1 MKVLWGLGALLLCLN
16 RANAQTD
23 PLIEAQPMEVYNQ
36 TSAVLSCKLTH
47 PPSTVKGYYWMRNGK
62 VIESS
67 KHNSPTLYT
76 EHTLANID
84 SHSGGLYECVFLS
97 EPEVKTTIEVK
108 TAPHVSAY
116 KRSEHG
122 NEKDKGVLVCV
133 SYGYPLPTDWK
144 WYKLEGEDKTAITN
158 GTDRYEIKSTPNRT
172 TLTIDD
178 LDITMDIGDYICYGT
193 SEVGSTSDK
202 VHLRVRSR
210 LAALWPFL
218 GVVAEVIIL
227 VSIIFI
233 YEKRRKPDEIN
244 DDDDSG
250 SAPLKSNANTDH
262 KNKDVRQRNSN

>member
-1 MKVLWGLGALLLCLN
+1 MKVLWGLSTLLLCLY

-23 PLIEAQPMEVYNQ
+23 PLIEAQPMEVNNQ
-36 TSAVLSCKLTH
+36 TSAILSCKLTD
-47 PPSTVKGYYWMRNGK
+47 PPSAVKGHYWMRNGK

-76 EHTLANID
+76 EHTLAKID

-97 EPEVKTTIEVK
+97 EPEVKTTIVVK
-108 TAPHVSAY
+108 TVPHVSAY
-116 KRSEHG
+116 KHSEHG

-133 SYGYPLPTDWK
+133 SHGYPLPTDWK

-178 LDITMDIGDYICYGT
+178 LDIAMDIGDYMCYGT

-202 VHLRVRSR
+202 IHLRVRSR

-218 GVVAEVIIL
+218 GIVAEVIIL

-244 DDDDSG
+244 DG
-250 SAPLKSNANTDH
+250 SAPLKSNANTNH
-262 KNKDVRQRNSN
+262 KDIRQRNSN